1 MKISTDE
8 LRQLALM
15 ILAHVDDTNS
25 SQPIEIEDDFYW
37 DVPSEARYD
46 AYVEPKT
53 HTVGQLSD
61 DWHELQRMLQAERPP
76 VGYALV
82 WLAAILRRIGERT
95 P

>member
-1 MKISTDE
+1 MKLSTDE
-8 LRQLALM
+8 LRRLTLM
-15 ILAHVDDTNS
+15 LLAHVEADS
-25 SQPIEIEDDFYW
+25 SQAVEVEDDFYW
-37 DVPSEARYD
+37 DVPAEARYD

-61 DWHELQRMLQAERPP
+61 DWGELQRILNGERPP

-82 WLAAILRRIGERT
+82 WLAAVLRRIGERT